1 MKQKLLD
8 SDDMASEKDWRRAL
22 RSPTGYRV
30 INKTLKG
37 QSYFILIVV
46 LGLAV
51 LLAFYYLIPRKSSYV
66 VLRNKYY
73 NDTYPLSAPIK
84 TNVMHTFRIGE
95 QKFTKMY

>member
-1 MKQKLLD
+1 
-8 SDDMASEKDWRRAL
+8 MASEKDWRRAL

-46 LGLAV
+46 LGLA
-51 LLAFYYLIPRKSSYV
+51 LLIAFYYLIPKHNSYV

-73 NDTYPLSAPIK
+73 NNTYPLSAPIK
-84 TNVMHTFRIGE
+84 TNFMHTFRIGE
-95 QKFTKMY
+95 RLSLLKYNKIT